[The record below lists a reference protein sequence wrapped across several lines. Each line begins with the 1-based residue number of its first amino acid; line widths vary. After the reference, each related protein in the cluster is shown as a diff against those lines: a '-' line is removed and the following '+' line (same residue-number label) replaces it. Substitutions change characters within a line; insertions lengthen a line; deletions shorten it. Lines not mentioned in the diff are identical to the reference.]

1 MISLLRLEIRRML
14 TDTRFLILMLVLPI
28 AMYLLFSAVFE
39 NTPPVNGLSEDV
51 RDMISMAAFGAIG
64 ATLLAT
70 APRIAQ
76 ERANGWLRQLRIMPV
91 SGRQVIT
98 AKVLA
103 AMALGLPAIVL
114 VDLTAVLAHGVRLPA
129 WQWLAIGGLLW
140 LGTAPFAALGT
151 FLGYLTGGD
160 AAFGVTY
167 GIYLFLA
174 ALGGLWMPVTILPA
188 TLRHI
193 AVVLPSNRFAE
204 LGWRIAAGGAPS
216 GVGALVLAGWLV
228 VFVVLAGFRYRRSN
242 ALR

>member
-1 MISLLRLEIRRML
+1 MFTLLRLEIRRML
-14 TDTRFLILMLVLPI
+14 TDTRFLILMLAMPI
-28 AMYLLFSAVFE
+28 AMYLLFSTIFE
-39 NTPPVNGLSEDV
+39 NTPPVDGMPEAV

-64 ATLLAT
+64 AALMAT

-76 ERANGWLRQLRIMPV
+76 ERTNGWLRQLRIMPV

-103 AMALGLPAIVL
+103 AMAWGLPAIVL
-114 VDLTAVLAHGVRLPA
+114 VDLTAVIAHGVRLPA

-160 AAFGVTY
+160 SAFGVTY

-174 ALGGLWMPVTILPA
+174 ALGGLWMPVRILPSA
-188 TLRHI
+188 LQHV
-193 AVVLPSNRFAE
+193 AVTLPSNRFAE
-204 LGWRIAAGGAPS
+204 LGWRIAGGGSPS
-216 GVGALVLAGWLV
+216 GLGAVVLAGWLV
-228 VFVVLAGFRYRRSN
+228 VFVALAGLFYRRSN

>member
-1 MISLLRLEIRRML
+1 MLSLLRLELRRMR
-14 TDTRFLILMLVLPI
+14 TDTRFLILMLGMPI
-28 AMYLLFSAVFE
+28 AMYLLFSTIFAGS
-39 NTPPVNGLSEDV
+39 PPVNGMSEAV

-64 ATLLAT
+64 AALMAT

-91 SGRQVIT
+91 STGQVIT

-103 AMALGLPAIVL
+103 AMVSALPAIVL
-114 VDLTAVLAHGVRLPA
+114 VDVTAVLAHGVHLAA
-129 WQWLAIGGLLW
+129 WQWLSIDGLLW
-140 LGTAPFAALGT
+140 IGTAPFAALGT
-151 FLGYLTGGD
+151 FIGYLTGGE

-167 GIYLFLA
+167 GLYLALA

-193 AVVLPSNRFAE
+193 ATVLPSNRFAE
-204 LGWRIAAGGAPS
+204 LGWTIAVGHAPVPL
-216 GVGALVLAGWLV
+216 GVAVLAGWLV
-228 VFVVLAGFRYRRSN
+228 VFGGLAGLCYRRSN